1 MGNETNT
8 KVRLV
13 RCPKCRQIL
22 QEYAEIPVY
31 KCGGCGTV
39 LQAKKKKNENACP
52 ELSTRET
59 THASIERGENSLE
72 KDISSLHKKPALS
85 PPVDALQDE
94 NKLRNRDEYGDCNE
108 EQRGEKNSY
117 GENKDKFSSIEEP
130 IGQRGDESHLNGS
143 SGGCENQLA
152 DCCKDLSGERN
163 FSDEL
168 QLKSRETSVPFA
180 LPRAREHVEEV
191 DKDKLPLDQN
201 DRGACEIE
209 RPESS
214 SPPARSSQFTERSH
228 HDSEFSPGTGVNG
241 GEGDDQFLSQQSKRR
256 DQNGSKGLNA
266 VNSSRGNFST
276 ELACDNIKTPSL
288 GRAES
293 ISSESVVPIHHEP
306 HENSDKEIALS
317 IDRISSTDSL
327 QNLLLDDNGSQPTVT
342 HRDTSKSPAT
352 RSYYAYDG
360 SASSCDGDDQVPNRF
375 SQQHGQLSGNTG
387 FISPDEFESDYAWTV
402 NSMLRRK
409 SKAQHQDMNFAPVL
423 PQMIQQVAGGS
434 NWLESRRRAHATE
447 NRKGSRAMN
456 EIGSPSGYRQNG
468 FHHRSDFNMS
478 STITDQEP
486 DRTEL
491 LRMVYELEEQL
502 HKTRLGNG
510 NPFHADMNAPFS
522 YNQFAPRA
530 NINYSRCPSRCG
542 QTTSRVPFSGEAAH
556 YRHQPNCLCL
566 HCSPQVWHCSA
577 QLPRGCV
584 YCNNGQ
590 TVACFDHNYCNAHHS
605 SSSSPQHYTSSEYS
619 LSVPET
625 KSSDQRHK
633 DQEEMK
639 KLHLREKYAKR
650 RLVLPVAGGAPI
662 IACHYCSELLQMPSD
677 FGLFNRR
684 WHQVRCNACMKV
696 LKFSVQN
703 RIHVMPYLTETL
715 TPPPSEID
723 GISNTVKGRNQAPG
737 SHYCP
742 HPESVSYSDDLKPS
756 FCQSNSSEAEASSN
770 SSPIQPPGRSTL
782 NRKVASPAR
791 KMKSVMN
798 EEEFEPSG
806 PSLKES
812 RWVKSTPETDEAPPR
827 TAPPLH
833 RLMGYPSLSQV
844 LNQGCFE

>member
-59 THASIERGENSLE
+59 THGSIERGENSLE
-72 KDISSLHKKPALS
+72 KDISSLHQKPALS
-85 PPVDALQDE
+85 PPLDALQDE
-94 NKLRNRDEYGDCNE
+94 NKQRNRDEYGDCNE
-108 EQRGEKNSY
+108 EQR
-117 GENKDKFSSIEEP
+117 
-130 IGQRGDESHLNGS
+130 
-143 SGGCENQLA
+143 
-152 DCCKDLSGERN
+152 GERN

-168 QLKSRETSVPFA
+168 QLKSRETSVPFS
-180 LPRAREHVEEV
+180 LPRAREHVEQV
-191 DKDKLPLDQN
+191 DKEKLPLDQN

-209 RPESS
+209 SPESS
-214 SPPARSSQFTERSH
+214 SSLARSSQFTERSH
-228 HDSEFSPGTGVNG
+228 RDSKFSPGTGVNG
-241 GEGDDQFLSQQSKRR
+241 GEGDN
-256 DQNGSKGLNA
+256 QNGSEGLNA

-293 ISSESVVPIHHEP
+293 ISSESVVPHHEHP
-306 HENSDKEIALS
+306 ENSDKEIAPGF
-317 IDRISSTDSL
+317 DRISSTDSL
-327 QNLLLDDNGSQPTVT
+327 KNLLLDDKRSQHTVT
-342 HRDTSKSPAT
+342 HRDMSKSPAT

-375 SQQHGQLSGNTG
+375 SQQLSGNTG

-409 SKAQHQDMNFAPVL
+409 SKAQHQDLNFAPVL
-423 PQMIQQVAGGS
+423 PQMIQQLAGGS
-434 NWLESRRRAHATE
+434 NWLESRRRFE
-447 NRKGSRAMN
+447 NRKSSRAMN
-456 EIGSPSGYRQNG
+456 ETGSPSGYRQNV

-478 STITDQEP
+478 STTTDREP

-510 NPFHADMNAPFS
+510 NPFHDMNAPFS

-542 QTTSRVPFSGEAAH
+542 QTSRLPFPGGH
-556 YRHQPNCLCL
+556 L
-566 HCSPQVWHCSA
+566 HCSA

-584 YCNNGQ
+584 HCNNGQ
-590 TVACFDHNYCNAHHS
+590 TAACFDHNYCNAHHS

-625 KSSDQRHK
+625 KSSEQRHT
-633 DQEEMK
+633 DQEMK
-639 KLHLREKYAKR
+639 KLHLREKYAKS
-650 RLVLPVAGGAPI
+650 RLVLPVASAAPI

-684 WHQVRCNACMKV
+684 WHPVRCNACMKV

-703 RIHVMPYLTETL
+703 RIHIMPYLTETL

-723 GISNTVKGRNQAPG
+723 DIRNQAPG

-742 HPESVSYSDDLKPS
+742 RPESVYYSDDSKPS
-756 FCQSNSSEAEASSN
+756 FCQSEAEASSN
-770 SSPIQPPGRSTL
+770 SSPIQPPGRSML
-782 NRKVASPAR
+782 NRKVVSPAR

-798 EEEFEPSG
+798 EES
-806 PSLKES
+806 ES
-812 RWVKSTPETDEAPPR
+812 KLRNSNGTSESSPPR
-827 TAPPLH
+827 TAPALH